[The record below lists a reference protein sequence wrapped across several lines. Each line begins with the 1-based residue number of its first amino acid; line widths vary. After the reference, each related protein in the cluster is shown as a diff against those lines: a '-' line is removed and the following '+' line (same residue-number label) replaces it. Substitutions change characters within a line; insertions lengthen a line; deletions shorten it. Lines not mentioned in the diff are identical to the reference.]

1 MNGKTDEE
9 AQKELEKAGSTA
21 EEIAKLLPFKVFSG
35 NRPTN
40 SILIKKITPFTL
52 GELIALY
59 EHKIFVQGVIWN
71 IFSFDQYGVE
81 LGKQLANKI
90 LPELENEE
98 KIETHDSSTNSLI
111 NIYKE
116 MRKSKVK

>member
-9 AQKELEKAGSTA
+9 AQRELDKAGSTA
-21 EEIAKLLPFKVFSG
+21 EEIAKLLPFKVFPG
-35 NRPTN
+35 NKPTN

-81 LGKQLANKI
+81 LGKQLASKI
-90 LPELENEE
+90 LPKLEIEE
-98 KIETHDSSTNSLI
+98 KIETRDSSAKSLI
-111 NIYKE
+111 QYLQGNEKIE
-116 MRKSKVK
+116 VK